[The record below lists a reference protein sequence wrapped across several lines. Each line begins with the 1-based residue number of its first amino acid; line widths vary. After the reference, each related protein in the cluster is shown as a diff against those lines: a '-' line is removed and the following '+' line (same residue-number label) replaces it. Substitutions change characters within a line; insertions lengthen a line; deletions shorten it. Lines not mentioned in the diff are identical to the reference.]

1 MIMKKIKIPLLLF
14 FGAFLFFFYS
24 YEKNEMFGED
34 YGIQGG
40 LQNNSLAIFTLF
52 IASLIYCAAT
62 KTKVVYSNLAR
73 SFNIQM
79 LELYLATIIFA
90 AFLPLSSR
98 ILYFSIILPLLLFFF
113 SYKLTIDLDNTLVTL
128 IGYSIVA
135 VALAV
140 FFLNNYHNN
149 IFYDSE
155 RQNNS
160 AYTVLM
166 FLPFLLC
173 FKNRIIRI
181 ASMVLVAL
189 IIMYSLKR
197 GGFFAL
203 GLGLAIYFFIDQSFI
218 KKKKI
223 NFKGLLVIAFAI
235 LGFYYLYETFNET
248 SGGLLA
254 SRLDSMDET
263 QGSGRLD
270 IYKEKLN
277 EIINSNLFG
286 LIFGH
291 GWRATELVGQS
302 GLTAHN
308 DILEIT
314 YDFGLVGLIL
324 FIRFLVSLFSL
335 LKELIKSKS
344 QLAAPL
350 GASIGILLINIM
362 VAHIWIYSKYLSILA
377 LFWGFT
383 LAMKDNE
390 YFKSK
395 NI

>member
-1 MIMKKIKIPLLLF
+1 MKNIKTPLLLF
-14 FGAFLFFFYS
+14 FGAFLFLFYS

-40 LQNNSLAIFTLF
+40 LLSGSLVIFTMF
-52 IASLIYCAAT
+52 IVSLIYCAAT
-62 KTKVVYSNLAR
+62 KTKVVHSSLAR
-73 SFNIQM
+73 SFNVQM
-79 LELYLATIIFA
+79 FELYLVTLFFA
-90 AFLPLSSR
+90 VFLPLSSR
-98 ILYFSIILPLLLFFF
+98 IQYFLIILPLLLFYF
-113 SYKLTIDLDNTLVTL
+113 SYKLTIDLNNTPVTL
-128 IGYSIVA
+128 IGYGIVA
-135 VALAV
+135 IALAV
-140 FFLNNYHNN
+140 YFLNNYHSN
-149 IFYDSE
+149 IFYDIE

-160 AYTVLM
+160 AYTVMM

-173 FKNRIIRI
+173 FKNRIIKI

-203 GLGLAIYFFIDQSFI
+203 ILGLAIYFLIEQVFI
-218 KKKKI
+218 KEKKI
-223 NFKGLLVIAFAI
+223 NFVGLLIIGLAI
-235 LGFYYLYETFNET
+235 FGFYYLFEVFNET
-248 SGGLLA
+248 SGGLLTN
-254 SRLDSMDET
+254 RLDNMVET

-270 IYKEKLN
+270 IYKEKLH
-277 EIINSNLFG
+277 EIVNSNPIG

-291 GWRATELVGQS
+291 GWRATELVGKS

-324 FIRFLVSLFSL
+324 FIRFLVSLFGL
-335 LKELIKSKS
+335 LKELIKNKS

-350 GASIGILLINIM
+350 GASIGLLLINIM
-362 VAHIWIYSKYLSILA
+362 VAHIWIYSKYLSIFA
-377 LFWGFT
+377 LFWGFV
-383 LAMKDNE
+383 LAMKDHE
-390 YFKSK
+390 YFKPE